1 MTIES
6 DIASIRIDLGRIAD
20 ALEAKNEQQGVVADP
35 DPAHQTE
42 LPLEPV
48 KKTQKKV
55 AKKKG
60 EKKTVIGKVAKKSD
74 TVEWTIP
81 LLRAQLHLL
90 QEHTNKASAKSL
102 LKKYGASTLK
112 QLDETKYARLASD
125 IAEQLDE

>member
-6 DIASIRIDLGRIAD
+6 DIASIRINLGRIAD
-20 ALEAKNEQQGVVADP
+20 ALESKNEQQGVV
-35 DPAHQTE
+35 PAPNERQAE

-74 TVEWTIP
+74 AVEWTIP

-112 QLDETKYARLASD
+112 QLDDVTKAAGFPEDDLISG
-125 IAEQLDE
+125 